1 MDSQEVIHKRVLDTK
16 WRSLAAR
23 GYNPPK
29 DVQEAAQRLIEA
41 LRQPRAQTPEE
52 AHG

>member
-1 MDSQEVIHKRVLDTK
+1 MDNTEVIHKRVLETK

-23 GYNPPK
+23 GYSPPK

-41 LRQPRAQTPEE
+41 LRQPRAQTPAG